1 MRRSATSGRVE
12 QGAEPVR
19 EHVSVPSCRLVSVG
33 ATAVSLPAE
42 MLVRREIS
50 KYGAAYLR
58 IGFKSRVESCAG
70 LESRLATARNGRQC
84 LSKLTESD

>member
-1 MRRSATSGRVE
+1 ME

-19 EHVSVPSCRLVSVG
+19 EHVSVPSCRLVSVS
-33 ATAVSLPAE
+33 ATAVSLAAK
-42 MLVRREIS
+42 LLFRRDIS

-58 IGFKSRVESCAG
+58 IGFKSHVGSCAG
-70 LESRLATARNGRQC
+70 LGSRLATARNGRQC